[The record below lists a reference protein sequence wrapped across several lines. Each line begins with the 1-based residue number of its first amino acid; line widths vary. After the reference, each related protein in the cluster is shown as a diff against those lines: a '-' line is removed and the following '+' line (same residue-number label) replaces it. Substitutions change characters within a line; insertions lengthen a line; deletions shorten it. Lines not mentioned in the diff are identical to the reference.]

1 MKDLK
6 LKGVSVVGRGS
17 GATLKYSVGPSQN
30 PGRNPGG
37 GGGREALGSSWIL
50 EIL

>member
-17 GATLKYSVGPSQN
+17 GATLKYPMGPSQN
-30 PGRNPGG
+30 PGGNPEGG
-37 GGGREALGSSWIL
+37 GAAKPSEAL
-50 EIL
+50 

>member
-17 GATLKYSVGPSQN
+17 GATLKYPVGPSQN
-30 PGRNPGG
+30 PGGNPGRG
-37 GGGREALGSSWIL
+37 GGEKPSEAL
-50 EIL
+50 

>member
-17 GATLKYSVGPSQN
+17 GATLKYPVGPSQN
-30 PGRNPGG
+30 PGGNPGG
-37 GGGREALGSSWIL
+37 GGRSPRKLFDSRDFVG
-50 EIL
+50 